1 MKNITVD
8 FAQLDSKE
16 KLEAFL
22 ESEVSSG
29 DSVHLK
35 NYHRELMPWAE
46 EAVSKLKASP
56 DVVVTTEIDPEN
68 MLRSDFYYDLPEE
81 LIAQTPVEPRN
92 ASRLMCVD
100 RQSGDITHDHFYNL
114 CKHLKKGDLL
124 VMNDS
129 RVLPARLY
137 GEKEGTGSFIEF
149 LLLEQK
155 GDKLWE
161 ILVRPG
167 KKAKPGTRFSFGNG
181 RLKAEILET
190 VEGGNRIAKFECEG
204 NFFTALED
212 IGQMPLPPY
221 ITKKLE
227 DKERYQTVY
236 SHELG
241 SAAAPT
247 AGLHFTN
254 EMLDD
259 LRARGINTAFVT
271 LHVGLGT
278 FRPVKEDEVLK
289 HKMHSEHYHLPKETA
304 ELIKKTKAEGGRVI
318 AVGTTSC
325 RTLES
330 VGTFFEDMD
339 EHEGYTDIF
348 IYHGYKFKVIDGL
361 ITNFHLPES
370 TLIMLVSAFMG
381 YDNTMNAY
389 KTAVEDKYRF
399 FSFGDAM
406 LIL

>member
-8 FAQLDSKE
+8 FAQLDSEE

-22 ESEVSSG
+22 EREVSSG

-348 IYHGYKFKVIDGL
+348 IYPGYKFKVIDGL